1 MGDLIGV
8 EIVSEFIQSVLMTG
22 KVKGFP
28 PVSALLIA
36 TPECGKTSIVTDAF
50 QSGRTKS
57 AIQLTDVTGR
67 GLMELCKNHPEVT
80 HFIFN
85 DMVTILSHKQSVNT
99 YTLSVLNAMTEEGIQ
114 SAAYPGRVESYEHGK
129 RAIIGCVTTTMMKDQ
144 RRWWNAHGLSSRLF
158 PFCYDHD
165 ATLTIKVKDSIEMGH
180 NEKKKKKAAAR
191 HGGIVVKKLAV
202 EMSPD
207 IRKKVRVL
215 SDSISHS
222 LGDSKGYRRL
232 HQFNSLIRGHALARA
247 DRNRKVTQKDLEFL
261 YRIQPYISYEKPQ
274 PLRYE

>member
-22 KVKGFP
+22 KVKSFE
-28 PVSALLIA
+28 PVSAIIIA

-50 QSGRTKS
+50 TTGRTKS

-129 RAIIGCVTTTMMKDQ
+129 RAIIGCVTTAMMKDQ

-158 PFCYDHD
+158 PFCYDHN
-165 ATLTIKVKDSIEMGH
+165 AALTIKVKDSIEMG
-180 NEKKKKKAAAR
+180 EGKKRKKKTSKR
-191 HGGIVVKKLAV
+191 GGYVVKKVAV
-202 EMSPD
+202 EMSPE

-215 SDSISHS
+215 SDIISHS

-232 HQFNSLIRGHALARA
+232 HQFNSLIRGHALARG
-247 DRNRKVTQKDLEFL
+247 DRAKKVSQKDLEFL
-261 YRIQPYISYEKPQ
+261 YRIQPYISYENPH
-274 PLRYE
+274 PLHYE